1 MDSVLGLIPC
11 RGGSKGIPRKN
22 VREVAG
28 EPLLAHTVRAS
39 LDADHVDRTVVST
52 DDEEIKTAAL
62 AAGAD
67 VPFDRP
73 DELATDEALVEPVIE
88 HAVEWLRENEG
99 EEYDTILLLQATA
112 PLRTAAQ
119 VDQAVERY
127 RDRDADSLVAV
138 SEGDSYRWH
147 ETDEG
152 AEIVN
157 YGSRK
162 RRQDKEPE
170 YIESGA
176 LYGVDT
182 DLFLETGDLQAGR
195 TTLYVL
201 DQVSAIDIDEPFEL
215 WMADKILREW
225 RT

>member
-1 MDSVLGLIPC
+1 MGSVLGLVPC

-39 LDADHVDRTVVST
+39 REAERVDRTVVST
-52 DDEEIKTAAL
+52 DDAEIREAAL

-73 DELATDEALVEPVIE
+73 DELATDDAPVEPVVE
-88 HAVEWLRENEG
+88 HAIEWLREHDG
-99 EEYDTILLLQATA
+99 ETYDTIALLQATS
-112 PLRTAAQ
+112 PLRTAED
-119 VDQAVERY
+119 VDGAIEKY
-127 RDRDADSLVAV
+127 EAEDADSLVAV
-138 SEGDSYRWH
+138 SEGDSYRWR

-157 YGSRK
+157 YDSRK
-162 RRQDKEPE
+162 RRQEKDPE
-170 YIESGA
+170 YVESGA
-176 LYGVDT
+176 LYLVDT
-182 DLFLETGDLQAGR
+182 ERFLDTGDLQAGR
-195 TTLYVL
+195 TALYVL
-201 DQVSAIDIDEPFEL
+201 DQVSALDIDEPFEL
-215 WMADKILREW
+215 WMADKILSEW